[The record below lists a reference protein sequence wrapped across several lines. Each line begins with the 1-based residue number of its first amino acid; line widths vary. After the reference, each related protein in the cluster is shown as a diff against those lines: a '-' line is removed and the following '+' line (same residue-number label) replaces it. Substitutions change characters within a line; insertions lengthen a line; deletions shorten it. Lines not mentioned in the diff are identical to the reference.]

1 MSKRMLVCLALVIA
15 IAAIAG
21 CGKKQ
26 ADEKLA
32 ERMTEEMLE
41 HATGQ
46 KADVD
51 MKDGDITIK
60 TETGEV
66 TMTETSQWPS
76 DMFDAVPRFGHGTIE
91 RVHSGSEAGMRKF
104 NVWYKD
110 VADDASDKYMEQ
122 LKSAGFEPQISTM
135 GPQGGM
141 LGAQKGDIA
150 VQFMHSKDDKT
161 GVLIAYEVPSE

>member
-1 MSKRMLVCLALVIA
+1 MLPRLLICLALTVA
-15 IAAIAG
+15 IAAFAG

-41 HATGQ
+41 QASGQ
-46 KADVD
+46 KTDVD

-66 TMTETSQWPS
+66 KMVATSQWPA
-76 DMFDAVPRFGHGTIE
+76 DMFDVVPRFEYGTIE
-91 RVHSGSEAGMRKF
+91 RVHSGSESGLRKF

-110 VADDASDKYMEQ
+110 V
-122 LKSAGFEPQISTM
+122 P
-135 GPQGGM
+135 
-141 LGAQKGDIA
+141 
-150 VQFMHSKDDKT
+150 
-161 GVLIAYEVPSE
+161 

>member
-1 MSKRMLVCLALVIA
+1 
-15 IAAIAG
+15 
-21 CGKKQ
+21 
-26 ADEKLA
+26 
-32 ERMTEEMLE
+32 MLE
-41 HATGQ
+41 QATGQ

-66 TMTETSQWPS
+66 KMVATSQWPS

-110 VADDASDKYMEQ
+110 VPDDASDKYLEQ
-122 LKSAGFEPQISTM
+122 LIGAGFEAQLTAM
-135 GPQGGM
+135 GAQSGM
-141 LGAQKGDIA
+141 TSAQKGDVA
-150 VQFMHSKDDKT
+150 VQFMHNMDDDT
-161 GVLIAYEVPSE
+161 GVLIAYEFKQE

>member
-1 MSKRMLVCLALVIA
+1 MLKRTLVCLALVIA

-26 ADEKLA
+26 SDEKLA

-41 HATGQ
+41 QASGQ
-46 KADVD
+46 KTDVD

-66 TMTETSQWPS
+66 KMVATSQWPA
-76 DMFDAVPRFGHGTIE
+76 DMFDVVPRFEYGTIE
-91 RVHSGSEAGMRKF
+91 RVTSGLEEGMQKF
-104 NVWYKD
+104 NIWYKD
-110 VADDASDKYMEQ
+110 VPDDASDKYLEQ
-122 LKSAGFEPQISTM
+122 LKAAGFESQLMAM

-141 LGAQKGDIA
+141 LSGQKGNVAI
-150 VQFMHSKDDKT
+150 QFMHGKQDKT
-161 GVLIAYEVPSE
+161 GVLIAFDVKEE